1 MGAQVGLIGQFVEQ
15 RFLTL
20 TDLDNAMDRA
30 LFGLPASTGVDV
42 SPSTALTSTAV
53 YACVGL
59 IAETI
64 ASLPFIVYRRLSAG
78 GKERAPSH
86 PLYKILHDAPNDEMT
101 AYEFWECQVGH
112 LCLWGNA
119 YAEIERSDRG
129 VRGLWPLRPDRMS
142 LGRTTDGALYYEYR
156 LPDGTTKKFAKQQIM
171 HLRGLSSNG
180 VIGFSPIVQAREAI
194 GLSLATE
201 KYGAKFFGNA
211 SRPGGVLQAPQG
223 AKLSQG
229 AMDRLKADWERMHQ
243 GLDNSHRVAILEEGI
258 TWQAIG
264 IPPND
269 AQFLET
275 RRYQLGEIAR
285 IYRIPPHMI
294 GDVERTTS
302 WGTGIEQQSLG
313 FLTYTLLPWL
323 TRIEQRVY
331 QDLFSNYDPT
341 GAFAEHLVD
350 GLLRGD
356 AVTRA
361 QAMQIWRQ
369 NGVINANEWREREN
383 LNPLPGT
390 DGNTYWMPSNMTTA
404 DAAEAAR
411 KLAEKKLTEPA
422 PQPVPPQLT
431 PEPANKEADNVQ
443 DDTKQQ

>member
-1 MGAQVGLIGQFVEQ
+1 
-15 RFLTL
+15 
-20 TDLDNAMDRA
+20 MDRA
-30 LFGLPASTGVDV
+30 LLGLPAGAGVDV

-64 ASLPFIVYRRLSAG
+64 GALPLITYRRLPAG

-101 AYEFWECQVGH
+101 ACEFWECQVGH

-156 LPDGTTKKFAKQQIM
+156 LPNGTSKIFQRNQIM

-180 VIGFSPIVQAREAI
+180 VIGYSPIVQAKEAI
-194 GLSLATE
+194 GLALATE
-201 KYGAKFFGNA
+201 AYGAKFFGSG

-223 AKLSQG
+223 TKLSPP

-243 GLDNSHRVAILEEGI
+243 GLSNAHRVAILEEGI

-264 IPPND
+264 IPPNE

-275 RRYQLGEIAR
+275 RRYQLAEIAR
-285 IYRIPPHMI
+285 IYRIPPHMV
-294 GDVERTTS
+294 GDVERSTS

-313 FLTYTLLPWL
+313 FLAYTLMPWL
-323 TRIEQRVY
+323 VRIEKRIY
-331 QDLFSNYDPT
+331 QDLFSVNDPT

-383 LNPLPGT
+383 LNPLPGA
-390 DGNTYWMPSNMTTA
+390 DGDTYWMPANMTTA
-404 DAAEAAR
+404 EMMEADR
-411 KLAEKKLTEPA
+411 KLKEKQASQPPPA
-422 PQPVPPQLT
+422 PVPPPQQGE
-431 PEPANKEADNVQ
+431 EPADKEAD
-443 DDTKQQ
+443 DEQQQT